1 MQRSINLLFFTL
13 GKNSNEPNS
22 QNYSIKQ
29 QTEKGILKKKDNGHF
44 VQALRCHVPTTMT
57 TVLNCRKLTPQKRSI
72 PDGLMFRLWVYN
84 FSALHCSIQRRSPS
98 EGIVLVLVSVESL
111 GASLPRTML
120 RVKGSGAVCHS
131 V

>member
-1 MQRSINLLFFTL
+1 MQRSINLLFLLLERT
-13 GKNSNEPNS
+13 
-22 QNYSIKQ
+22 
-29 QTEKGILKKKDNGHF
+29 QTSPIPKTIQLSSRLKKKDNGHF
-44 VQALRCHVPTTMT
+44 VQALGCHVPTTMT

-72 PDGLMFRLWVYN
+72 PDGLIFRLWVYN
-84 FSALHCSIQRRSPS
+84 FSALHCSMQRRSPS